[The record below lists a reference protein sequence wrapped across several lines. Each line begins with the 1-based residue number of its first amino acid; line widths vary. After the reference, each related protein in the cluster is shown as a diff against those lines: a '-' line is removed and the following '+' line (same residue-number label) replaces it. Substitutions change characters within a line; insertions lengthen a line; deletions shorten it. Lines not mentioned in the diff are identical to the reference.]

1 MDWSKFSISIKKE
14 QVAGLPTVVYP
25 GYITVVD
32 DEDTAEGAIAY
43 LNRQSIIG
51 VDTETKPMF
60 RKGRPNKV
68 SLVQI
73 ATATQCFLFRINKLG
88 FFDELRQLFE
98 NKEII
103 KVGLSLKD
111 DFHALHRVGDFTPVN
126 IVELQTLVKDYQ
138 IRDCSLQK
146 IYAIAFGERIS
157 KGQRLSNWEAE
168 ELSPSQ
174 QSYAAIDAWACL
186 KLYDYFKSGQ
196 FIPENSKYIVENEEQ
211 QEQTNQI

>member
-14 QVAGLPTVVYP
+14 QVAVLPTVVYP
-25 GYITVVD
+25 GYITVIE

-98 NKEII
+98 NKDII

-111 DFHALHRVGDFTPVN
+111 DFHALHRVADFTPKN
-126 IVELQTLVKDYQ
+126 IVELQTLVKDYK

-157 KGQRLSNWEAE
+157 KGQRLSNWEADV
-168 ELSPSQ
+168 LSPSQ

-196 FIPENSKYIVENEEQ
+196 FVPENSQYIVENEEQ

>member
-1 MDWSKFSISIKKE
+1 MDLTRFSISIKKE
-14 QVAGLPTVVYP
+14 QLSGLPTVVYP
-25 GYITVVD
+25 GYITIVD
-32 DEDTAEGAIAY
+32 DDDTADGAIAY
-43 LNRQSIIG
+43 LKRQPIIG

-73 ATATQCFLFRINKLG
+73 ATETQCFLFRINKLG

-98 NKEII
+98 DKNIL

-111 DFHALHRVGDFTPVN
+111 DFHALHRVADFTPKN
-126 IVELQTLVKDYQ
+126 IVELQMLVKDYK

-157 KGQRLSNWEAE
+157 KGQRLSNWEADV
-168 ELSPSQ
+168 LSPSQ

-186 KLYDYFKSGQ
+186 KLYKYFTSGQ
-196 FIPENSKYIVENEEQ
+196 FIPEKSLYIVKDEEQ
-211 QEQTNQI
+211 EQNNQI

>member
-1 MDWSKFSISIKKE
+1 MNWNKFSISIKKE
-14 QVAGLPTVVYP
+14 QLSGLPTVVYP
-25 GYITVVD
+25 GYITVVE
-32 DEDTAEGAIAY
+32 DEDTAEGAITY
-43 LNRQSIIG
+43 LKQQSIIG
-51 VDTETKPMF
+51 VDTETKPLF
-60 RKGRPNKV
+60 RKGKPNKV

-73 ATATQCFLFRINKLG
+73 ATKTQCFLFRINKLG
-88 FFDELRQLFE
+88 FFDELRQIFE
-98 NKEII
+98 DENIL

-111 DFHALHRVGDFTPVN
+111 DFRALRRVGEFTPVN
-126 IVELQTLVKDYQ
+126 IVELQSLVKDYQ

-168 ELSPSQ
+168 VLSSSQ
-174 QSYAAIDAWACL
+174 QAYAAIDAWACL

-196 FIPENSKYIVENEEQ
+196 FIPENSPYIVENEA

>member
-126 IVELQTLVKDYQ
+126 IVELQTLVKDV
-138 IRDCSLQK
+138 K
-146 IYAIAFGERIS
+146 I
-157 KGQRLSNWEAE
+157 
-168 ELSPSQ
+168 
-174 QSYAAIDAWACL
+174 
-186 KLYDYFKSGQ
+186 
-196 FIPENSKYIVENEEQ
+196 
-211 QEQTNQI
+211 